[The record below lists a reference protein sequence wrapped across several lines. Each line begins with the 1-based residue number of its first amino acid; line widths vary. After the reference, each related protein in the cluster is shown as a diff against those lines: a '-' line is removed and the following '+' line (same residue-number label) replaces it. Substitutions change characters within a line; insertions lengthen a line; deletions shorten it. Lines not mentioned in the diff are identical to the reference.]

1 MLNGLFNGLKRK
13 SVYIP
18 LLAVIGIAAF
28 FWFRKGAATATVQ
41 YVLAPVTRGTVVVSL
56 SGSGQVAGQY
66 QVDIKPKVSGDIT
79 KILVKTGDTVTTST
93 PLFEID
99 RTQANKTVRDA
110 TQAVAN
116 SQISLQSAQL
126 SLQKL
131 KQPADPVQVLQA
143 QDALNQAQRD
153 LAKVEEG
160 ADPADIQQ
168 AQADLNVQIQNSKIS
183 DDGVTPKVVRDAYDD
198 AVPVVKGVAQT
209 LQQDLYDAD
218 AILGVD
224 NSLQNISYKQFL
236 SLLDSSQLPQ
246 AQAAYLN
253 AKQSVITFKKQTDAL
268 KTSDESAANVDQ
280 AIQNAQASI
289 ALVEPML
296 QKVYDVLMNTPSSAS
311 FSQSTLDSLRS
322 NIQTDRSNA
331 EGKLTSLVNEVQALD
346 QARTTYSNSQLS
358 VLKAQTTLSKL
369 QAEPD
374 PRDVAAAKERV
385 AEAQQAYN
393 KIHAGADPIDIQISQ
408 NQVSQRQADLVAS
421 QQKLSD
427 AEDALNDYSV
437 LAPFDGI
444 IGKITAQSAD
454 QASPGTALATIL
466 TKAKIAQI
474 SLNEVDAAKVKTG
487 QKATLTFDA
496 VQDLSIAGLVAEIDP
511 IGTVSQGVVNY
522 SVKISFDTQDERIKP
537 GMSVSVHI
545 ITDVRTD
552 VLTVPNSA
560 LKSQGGATTVQ
571 IVSEKTGTPGSNGG
585 VTLSRAPEV
594 RMVTTGLAND
604 QMTEITDGVTEN
616 EQVVVRTIQPTTTA
630 PAAGAAGAAVRVP
643 GLGGAGGGGGF
654 GGGGF
659 AGRAGGGAAAAG
671 R

>member
-1 MLNGLFNGLKRK
+1 MLSGRFNGSKRR

-28 FWFRKGAATATVQ
+28 FWFRKGTATAAVQ

-66 QVDIKPKVSGDIT
+66 QVDIKPKVSGQIT
-79 KILVKTGDTVTTST
+79 KILVKTGDTVSTST

-99 RTQANKTVRDA
+99 RTLANKTVRDA
-110 TQAVAN
+110 IQSVAN
-116 SQISLQSAQL
+116 AQLALQSSQL

-143 QDALNQAQRD
+143 QDALNQAERD
-153 LAKVEEG
+153 LAKVELG
-160 ADPADIQQ
+160 PDPNDLQQ
-168 AQADLNVQIQNSKIS
+168 AQAEVDMQIENSKLS
-183 DDGVTPKVVRDAYDD
+183 DDGVTPKVVRDSYDN
-198 AVPVVKGVAQT
+198 AVPVIKAVAQT

-224 NSLQNISYKQFL
+224 NSLQNITFKQFL

-253 AKQSVITFKKQTDAL
+253 AKQSVVPFKLRTDAL
-268 KTSDESAANVDQ
+268 KTSGESAANVDQ
-280 AIQNAQASI
+280 ALQDAQASI
-289 ALVEPML
+289 GLVEPLL
-296 QKVYDVLMNTPSSAS
+296 QKVYDVLINTPSSAQ
-311 FSQSTLDSLRS
+311 FTQSSLDALRN
-322 NIQTDRSNA
+322 NIQSDRSNT
-331 EGKLTSLVNEVQALD
+331 EGKLTFLVNEVQSLEQAKTSYANAQLNVIKAQSAL
-346 QARTTYSNSQLS
+346 AK
-358 VLKAQTTLSKL
+358 LKAQ
-369 QAEPD
+369 PD
-374 PRDVAAAKERV
+374 PRDVATAKEKLSEMQKAFDKVR
-385 AEAQQAYN
+385 
-393 KIHAGADPIDIQISQ
+393 AGTDPIDILISQ
-408 NQVSQRQADLVAS
+408 NQVAQRQADLVAS
-421 QQKLSD
+421 QQRLSD
-427 AEDALNDYSV
+427 AQDALNDYTV

-444 IGKITAQSAD
+444 IGNIKAQSAD
-454 QASPGTALATIL
+454 QASAGTALATIL

-487 QKATLTFDA
+487 QKATITFDA

-511 IGTVSQGVVNY
+511 IGAVSQGVVNY
-522 SVKISFDTQDERIKP
+522 SIKISFDTQDERIKP

-545 ITDVRTD
+545 ITDVKTD

-571 IVSEKTGTPGSNGG
+571 VVTEKTGAPSSNGG
-585 VTLSRAPEV
+585 VTLSHAPEV
-594 RMVTTGLAND
+594 RMITAGLAND
-604 QMTEITDGVTEN
+604 QVTEITDGVTEN
-616 EQVVVRTIQPTTTA
+616 EQVVVRTIQPATAA
-630 PAAGAAGAAVRVP
+630 PAAGAAGAVRVP
-643 GLGGAGGGGGF
+643 GLGGGGGAGGF

-659 AGRAGGGAAAAG
+659 TGRTGGGAAGGG